1 VSTRTKT
8 YQFTDF
14 ASDFQLEEKA
24 KHCRDVEEERSA
36 WEEKVRLLDR
46 HRREMELRVKKTQ
59 NSVADHVAQLS
70 KQV

>member
-1 VSTRTKT
+1 MCPREQKH
-8 YQFTDF
+8 QLTDF
-14 ASDFQLEEKA
+14 ASVFQLEEKA

-36 WEEKVRLLDR
+36 WEEKVRMLDR
-46 HRREMELRVKKTQ
+46 QRREMELRVKKTQ